1 MCPMLPQVE
10 AWKVASGRLLWWPD
24 DRLLRW
30 WSRSTVELLLL
41 LWLLRLELP
50 RLILW
55 VIALILL
62 LLWSTQLTPKWGI
75 HHAVYRR
82 APLELPLLA
91 DVGIIFFLFFSST
104 TAIAFINLS

>member
-1 MCPMLPQVE
+1 MLPQVE

-91 DVGIIFFLFFSST
+91 DAGIIFFLFFSST